1 MLLSETVE
9 GSRLAKIR
17 VRDTRQP
24 EFGDKFA
31 SRHGQK
37 GVVGLILSPEDVP
50 FTEFGV
56 VPDLIVNPH
65 AIPSRMSIGQVLE
78 MVAGKAGCL
87 EGERVDATPFNQTL
101 EGEINRELDEMHKEY
116 PDDYNRRKRP
126 DVFEEKK

>member
-1 MLLSETVE
+1 M
-9 GSRLAKIR
+9 AKIR

-37 GVVGLILSPEDVP
+37 GVLGLILSPEDVP
-50 FTEFGV
+50 FTESGV

-65 AIPSRMSIGQVLE
+65 AIPSRMSVGQVLE

-87 EGERVDATPFNQTL
+87 EGERVDGTPFNT
-101 EGEINRELDEMHKEY
+101 EL
-116 PDDYNRRKRP
+116 
-126 DVFEEKK
+126 EKKSNNSLKIMDLNLQVVNHYIMV